1 MKYESSNSFNPV
13 ANSNV
18 TNIVYSIVSHAI
30 NISHVNNVA
39 SMIEQVIKD
48 AVTTT
53 NDKQE
58 AFSANDISK

>member
-1 MKYESSNSFNPV
+1 M